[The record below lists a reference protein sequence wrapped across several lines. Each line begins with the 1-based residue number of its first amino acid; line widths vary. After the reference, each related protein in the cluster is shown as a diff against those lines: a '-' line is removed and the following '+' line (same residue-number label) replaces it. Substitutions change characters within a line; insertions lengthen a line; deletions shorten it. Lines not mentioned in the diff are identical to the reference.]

1 MPYSKEFFAL
11 QLSYAHKLA
20 KRFRRNLDDILFNY
34 TTFSRSIDITAERPF
49 DQSNPVWKTY
59 IKGLGKAVDDAEWTH
74 VYYLNHCAND
84 PVSKNEAFNGNIL
97 FGSFYFVLR
106 DDRVIRPHFIKLGDD
121 TSPHSVISKER
132 MAESIENLR
141 RMFQHIKDNVSVA
154 KTVKGNTWLY
164 NLEAY
169 RRLFPPDY
177 TAQMEVNESHVFQFL
192 SLWGQFFDRNWQV
205 KDLLANEL
213 LNRIEALDCL
223 ANLRFCFPYQALMPQ
238 YDIQAFYDFYGIV

>member
-11 QLSYAHKLA
+11 QLSYAHNLA
-20 KRFRRNLDDILFNY
+20 RRFRRNLRDILFNY

-59 IKGLGKAVDDAEWTH
+59 IKGLRKAVDDAEWTH

-84 PVSKNEAFNGNIL
+84 PVSKDEAFNGNIL

-121 TSPHSVISKER
+121 SSPHSVISKKR

-169 RRLFPPDY
+169 RRLFPPEY

-192 SLWGQFFDRNWQV
+192 ALWGQFFDRNWRV
-205 KDLLANEL
+205 KNLLAREL